1 MITLHN
7 NYSFKFTKS
16 KHVYCILEK
25 KVLNT
30 SRGAFYSVSKD
41 NTKRVL
47 LGYENENTCIQNT
60 HRLRHLLNN
69 PEITHT
75 KIELQDIKYIA
86 NLMKLELAIIICES
100 DDSYEIYYSTCNST

>member
-1 MITLHN
+1 MIKLHN
-7 NYSFKFTKS
+7 NYSFKFTKT

-47 LGYENENTCIQNT
+47 LGYENENICIQNT
-60 HRLRHLLNN
+60 HRLRHAMNN
-69 PEITHT
+69 PEITYT
-75 KIELQDIKYIA
+75 KINLDDIKYIA
-86 NLMKLELAIIICES
+86 RLMKLELAVIIAEHN
-100 DDSYEIYYSTCNST
+100 DSYEIYYSTCSSI

>member
-47 LGYENENTCIQNT
+47 LGYENEYTCVQNA

-69 PEITHT
+69 PADMFAAKLPFFSILRVR
-75 KIELQDIKYIA
+75 LQKFIV
-86 NLMKLELAIIICES
+86 LRERLQ
-100 DDSYEIYYSTCNST
+100 TCV

>member
-47 LGYENENTCIQNT
+47 LGYENEYTFVQNA

-69 PEITHT
+69 PDITHS
-75 KIELQDIKYIA
+75 KIDLQDMKYIA
-86 NLMKLELAIIICES
+86 SLMKLELAIILCER
-100 DDSYEIYYSTCNST
+100 DDSYEIYYSRCTTT